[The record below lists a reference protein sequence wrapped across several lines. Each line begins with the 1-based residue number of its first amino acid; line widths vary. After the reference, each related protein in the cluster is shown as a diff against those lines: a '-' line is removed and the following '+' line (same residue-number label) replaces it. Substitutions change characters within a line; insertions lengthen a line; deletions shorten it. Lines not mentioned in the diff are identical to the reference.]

1 MKYGVEAL
9 GSKYLAHA
17 CRIADGPDRPNWS
30 DIALAAEYF
39 DQAHLIRD
47 FHQFTGQTP
56 MAVFSNTRS
65 RRPA

>member
-1 MKYGVEAL
+1 MVP
-9 GSKYLAHA
+9 
-17 CRIADGPDRPNWS
+17 IASNWS
-30 DIALAAEYF
+30 DIALEAEYF

-47 FHQFTGQTP
+47 FHQFTGRTP

>member
-1 MKYGVEAL
+1 VL
-9 GSKYLAHA
+9 RFRHA
-17 CRIADGPDRPNWS
+17 CRIADGPGRPNWPH
-30 DIALAAEYF
+30 IALEAEYF